1 MPEVPNFITFLSK
14 PLAIHPIQVHSFRK
28 PGVVSS
34 VSLLL
39 WFLVFLSGR
48 EVKIFQTG
56 NKTTVELPAQVSKM
70 KQGIAPPST
79 PKKWTRWR
87 WITSLQLCEDKKSPA
102 EQKRLKRFTNEDP
115 FDRWESLGKCRL
127 QLLKMRGA
135 WPVWIRKES
144 ATRE

>member
-1 MPEVPNFITFLSK
+1 MPEVLKFITFLSK
-14 PLAIHPIQVHSFRK
+14 PLAIHPIQVHSFKK

-70 KQGIAPPST
+70 EQGNAPPPRT
-79 PKKWTRWR
+79 PTDSKE
-87 WITSLQLCEDKKSPA
+87 IDKVEMDYS
-102 EQKRLKRFTNEDP
+102 FTA
-115 FDRWESLGKCRL
+115 L
-127 QLLKMRGA
+127 
-135 WPVWIRKES
+135 
-144 ATRE
+144 